1 MTTRSLF
8 ATRLYQGALNK
19 AGLVDDLAQSCLML
33 AEEDRA
39 GRAWSK
45 ANGYRGYTSY
55 ASLNDLPRRDPVMGD
70 LVKLLDKHVAAFADD
85 CAFDLGGRKLK
96 LDSLWVNVM
105 KPGATHSGH
114 IHPHSVVSG
123 TVYVAVPP
131 GAGALKLEDP
141 RLAMMMAAPT
151 RRNDAP
157 EDLRTFVYV
166 EPQPGTVL
174 LWESWLR
181 HEVMPHEGTSKS
193 GGERISVSFNYR
205 W

>member
-1 MTTRSLF
+1 MSVRSLF
-8 ATRLYQGALNK
+8 ATRLYEGTLKDA
-19 AGLVDDLAQSCLML
+19 ALVDDLARSCLML

-45 ANGYRGYTSY
+45 AKGYRGYTSY
-55 ASLNDLPRRDPVMGD
+55 ASLNDLPRRDPVIGD

-85 CAFDLGGRKLK
+85 CAFDLAGRKLK

-131 GAGALKLEDP
+131 GAGAIRFEDP

-151 RRNDAP
+151 RHDDAP

-166 EPQPGTVL
+166 EPVPGTVL